1 MDVAETTN
9 GEELVAQ
16 TTEQEEAPV
25 SAAPQG
31 EPAGEEGEAT
41 KELAGGDGGEETTA
55 PQPACEKDESVTES
69 AARQQ
74 DGGDG
79 GTSEAAAAIVPVEP
93 EQEGEKEGA
102 PLGEEEEP
110 RAKEQPATTRRE
122 RMWSVDP
129 SQGVDLIVSGA
140 SELERAEPT
149 TIGRVFRETVAKVP
163 DHPALRYKEE
173 GEWKTITYSQY
184 YSNCVQAAKSF
195 LKVG

>member
-1 MDVAETTN
+1 MDVAVTTN
-9 GEELVAQ
+9 SEELAVQ
-16 TTEQEEAPV
+16 KTEKEEAPV
-25 SAAPQG
+25 CAAPQG
-31 EPAGEEGEAT
+31 EPAGEEGEAA
-41 KELAGGDGGEETTA
+41 KELDGGRGNEETA
-55 PQPACEKDESVTES
+55 AQQSACERDESVTES

-93 EQEGEKEGA
+93 EQEGA
-102 PLGEEEEP
+102 PPVPVEEEEP

-129 SQGVDLIVSGA
+129 SQGVDLVVSGA
-140 SELERAEPT
+140 SELGRAEPT